1 MSETHTKTG
10 EGVLVDAVRESPVDK
25 YLLRFRRRVLWVL
38 LLIVIALAAW
48 CYYSRRTEHR
58 PASGEPA
65 SGYSA
70 AIAPARTLIE
80 SKAC

>member
-25 YLLRFRRRVLWVL
+25 YLLRFRRKVVLVL
-38 LLIVIALAAW
+38 LLIVIVLAVW
-48 CYYSRRTEHR
+48 CYFCRRSHHR
-58 PASGEPA
+58 GPAPGEPSS

-70 AIAPARTLIE
+70 LDAAPAQEARG
-80 SKAC
+80 A